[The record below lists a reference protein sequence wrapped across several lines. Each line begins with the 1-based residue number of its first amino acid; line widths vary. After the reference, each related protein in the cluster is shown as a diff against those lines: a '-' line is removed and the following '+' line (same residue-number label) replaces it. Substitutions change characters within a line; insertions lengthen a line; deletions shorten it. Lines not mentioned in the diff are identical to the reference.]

1 MGRSDSPASVRAFV
15 PEVLGVEGGRLAVPA
30 AAPSGVHAFKGI
42 PYAAPP
48 VGALRWRPPQP
59 VVPWSG
65 LRSAERF
72 GPNAM
77 QGIVF
82 DDIDPYAVGVSED
95 CLYLNVWT
103 PALGAGAPLPVMVWI
118 HGGASV
124 VGSGAEPRYDGANLA
139 ARGIVVVTVN
149 HRLNAL
155 GFLAHPEL
163 TAESPQR
170 ASGNWGL
177 VDLVAALA
185 WVKRNIATFGGD
197 PSRVTV
203 AGESAGS
210 RAVSALMAAPP
221 ARGLFH
227 RAIGES
233 GAMFPSPAVA
243 IRTLA
248 EAESAGLAFMRAAGA
263 ASLAELRALPAEAIL
278 AAAPG
283 PGMGLIVDGH
293 VLPRPPA
300 AVFAAGEQSDVPL
313 LAGWN
318 RDEGFNFRAD
328 RSRAREIFGAHA
340 ASALALYPRGAAG
353 ERALGADLA
362 VGQPMWAWLEAHR
375 ATARAPLWR
384 FRFDCAPLVA
394 AGGGRWSRDAGAF
407 HAAEIVYVLDNLQAS
422 PWRVM
427 PEDER
432 AAAVA
437 SGYWLNFVR
446 SGDPNGPGLP
456 DWPCYRRDD
465 DPIMIL
471 DAEARVEGDA
481 ARARHLFLAEATE
494 PG

>member
-1 MGRSDSPASVRAFV
+1 VSPQAA
-15 PEVLGVEGGRLAVPA
+15 EILEIDGGRLAVPA
-30 AAPSGVHAFKGI
+30 PLPSGVRAFKGI

-48 VGALRWRPPQP
+48 VGPLRWRPPQP
-59 VVPWSG
+59 VAPWAG
-65 LRSAERF
+65 VRSAERF

-103 PALGAGAPLPVMVWI
+103 PALAAAPVPVMFWI

-163 TAESPQR
+163 TAESPEA

-177 VDLVAALA
+177 LDLATALA
-185 WVKRNIATFGGD
+185 WVQRNIASFGGD
-197 PSRVTV
+197 PAQVTI
-203 AGESAGS
+203 AGESAGA
-210 RAVSALMAAPP
+210 RAVSALMAAPR

-233 GAMFPSPAVA
+233 GAMFPSPSVA
-243 IRTLA
+243 IRGLA
-248 EAESAGLAFMRAAGA
+248 EAEAAGLAFMRKAGT

-283 PGMGLIVDGH
+283 PGFGLIVDGH
-293 VLPRPPA
+293 ALPRAPA
-300 AVFAAGEQSDVPL
+300 ATFAEGGQSDVPL
-313 LAGWN
+313 IAGWN

-328 RSRAREIFGAHA
+328 RKRAREVFGARA
-340 ASALALYPRGAAG
+340 AAALALYPRGAAG
-353 ERALGADLA
+353 ARALGADLA
-362 VGQPMWAWLEAHR
+362 VGQPTWAWLEAHR

-384 FRFDCAPLVA
+384 FRFDRAPLVA
-394 AGGGRWSRDAGAF
+394 TGDGRWSRDAGAF

-422 PWRVM
+422 PWRVT

-437 SGYWLNFVR
+437 SGYWLNFVKT
-446 SGDPNGPGLP
+446 GDPNGPGLP

-465 DPIMIL
+465 DPFMVL
-471 DAEARVEGDA
+471 DAAPRVESDA
-481 ARARHLFLAEATE
+481 ARARHLFLAGAAA